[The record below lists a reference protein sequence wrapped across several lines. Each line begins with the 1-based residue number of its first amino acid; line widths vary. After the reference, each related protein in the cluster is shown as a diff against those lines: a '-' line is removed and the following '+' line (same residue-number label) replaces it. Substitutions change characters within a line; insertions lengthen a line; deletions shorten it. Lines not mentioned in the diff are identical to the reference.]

1 MKKYK
6 NIIVLVVLAALA
18 IGYYY
23 YLANRPGKTAQ
34 DRPIEVTKIEQAL
47 DKTVE
52 SACKTPREAVKSYS
66 EIIQC
71 LYNEEPSKEDITN
84 LGKKA
89 RELFDEELLANNP
102 ENDYF
107 GDLTKE
113 LDEYKASKKI
123 VVSFAVEKSQ
133 DIKKYTQDSKE
144 YALVNASYTVRDPEV
159 FTKVN
164 EEYILRKDDN
174 GYWKILGWR
183 VSAKPV
189 SAEEE

>member
-6 NIIVLVVLAALA
+6 NIIVIVILAALA

-34 DRPIEVTKIEQAL
+34 DRPVEVTKIEKVL
-47 DKTVE
+47 DKTIE
-52 SACKTPREAVKSYS
+52 SACKTPREVVKYYS

-71 LYNEEPSKEDITN
+71 LYNEEPTEEDITN
-84 LGKKA
+84 LGSKA
-89 RELFDEELLANNP
+89 RELFDEELLANNT
-102 ENDYF
+102 EKDYF

-113 LDEYKASKKI
+113 LDEYKSTKKI
-123 VVSFAVEKSQ
+123 IVSYVIEKSQ
-133 DIKKYTQDSKE
+133 DIELYTQDSKE
-144 YALVNASYTVRDPEV
+144 YALVNTSYTLRDTKV

-164 EEYILRKDDN
+164 EEYMLRKDDN

-183 VSAKPV
+183 VSANPV
-189 SAEEE
+189 SGEEE